1 EPFFDPGGALRDG
14 ELIGT
19 PEHHQSEGMLA
30 GKFAGGAAA
39 FAGHLDEIDLHLI
52 GFCAAALAFAPDG
65 GVVAAGADPF
75 ARAGES
81 LAGLRAGRVGG
92 ELKNPFDGPTLRH
105 GGISVGARFDV
116 NGWRWR
122 GA

>member
-65 GVVAAGADPF
+65 GFVAAGGDPF

-81 LAGLRAGRVGG
+81 LAGLGAGRVGG
-92 ELKNPFDGPTLRH
+92 ELDDAFDGPPLWH
-105 GGISVGARFDV
+105 AGISVGARVDV
-116 NGWRWR
+116 KEWRNP
-122 GA
+122 